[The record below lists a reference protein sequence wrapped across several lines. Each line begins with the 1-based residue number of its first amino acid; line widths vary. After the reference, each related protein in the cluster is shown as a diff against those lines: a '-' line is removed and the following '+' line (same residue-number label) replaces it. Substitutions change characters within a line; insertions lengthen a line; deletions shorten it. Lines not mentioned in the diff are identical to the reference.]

1 MKGLVRCFSV
11 ECTLRPG
18 EVVERFPLGEPCAKA
33 DIVDVGE
40 ELIELLLIR
49 SVRSLDLAVQLW
61 RRGFDVGMTN
71 AEILDMSME
80 LSLESMTIVG
90 SDLADPERELV
101 DDGVDEVDCV

>member
-1 MKGLVRCFSV
+1 
-11 ECTLRPG
+11 
-18 EVVERFPLGEPCAKA
+18 
-33 DIVDVGE
+33 
-40 ELIELLLIR
+40 
-49 SVRSLDLAVQLW
+49 VRSLDLAVQLW